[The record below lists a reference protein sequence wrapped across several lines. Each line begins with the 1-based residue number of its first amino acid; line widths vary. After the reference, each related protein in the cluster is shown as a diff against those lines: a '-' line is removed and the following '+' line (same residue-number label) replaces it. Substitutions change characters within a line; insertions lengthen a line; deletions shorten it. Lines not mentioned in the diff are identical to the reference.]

1 MRLISNRVH
10 AQGWGLTSGHQT
22 AVFRSGETCPEA
34 GSKRALP
41 SNKPRALPPENGFP
55 LNNVRVRGQADPY
68 TKHTEREG
76 APLRNGPTVWPTG
89 SLARPDHLEAG
100 DQPGRKS
107 RRTMGSEP
115 RGGQPYQRAL
125 DDDQPGV
132 PATDDFGGLGEGGA
146 LCQDRVKHGR
156 SCRTFST
163 IQHHCSS
170 DCDLAPVK
178 PVPNCPSQA
187 QRTLGWGNLAQAP
200 QALRH
205 DTTTTTTMPG
215 SCCESVPPRWG

>member
-1 MRLISNRVH
+1 MGEYEVK
-10 AQGWGLTSGHQT
+10 LTHTRNTSVTVYPCGAGRQFGH
-22 AVFRSGETCPEA
+22 
-34 GSKRALP
+34 
-41 SNKPRALPPENGFP
+41 
-55 LNNVRVRGQADPY
+55 
-68 TKHTEREG
+68 
-76 APLRNGPTVWPTG
+76 G
-89 SLARPDHLEAG
+89 SLATPDHLEAG
-100 DQPGRKS
+100 DQPGQKS

-163 IQHHCSS
+163 THPEAAPATVTCSYI
-170 DCDLAPVK
+170 VGWH
-178 PVPNCPSQA
+178 
-187 QRTLGWGNLAQAP
+187 RWTLGWGNLVQAP

-205 DTTTTTTMPG
+205 ETTRRRRCQAPA
-215 SCCESVPPRWG
+215 PRACHPEGVRGHRGATGVLPWAGWG